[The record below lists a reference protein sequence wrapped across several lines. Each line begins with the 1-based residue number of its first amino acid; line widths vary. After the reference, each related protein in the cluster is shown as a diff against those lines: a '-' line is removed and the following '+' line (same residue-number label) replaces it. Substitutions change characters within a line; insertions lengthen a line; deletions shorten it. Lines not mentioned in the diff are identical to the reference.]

1 MADKYLAYF
10 DTDGFECVFNLT
22 ALEGECVMATLAG
35 EQWQLPFN
43 LEAMKMRA
51 RFNGHRQPEIWF
63 FNVDSELSE
72 NTVRQLAEENPQY
85 LADFIRANGK
95 NIYGRSNS
103 ADRKRVI
110 D

>member
-1 MADKYLAYF
+1 
-10 DTDGFECVFNLT
+10 
-22 ALEGECVMATLAG
+22 
-35 EQWQLPFN
+35 
-43 LEAMKMRA
+43 
-51 RFNGHRQPEIWF
+51 
-63 FNVDSELSE
+63 
-72 NTVRQLAEENPQY
+72 LAEENPQY